1 MVDPERIH
9 AVGVNDVD
17 NNIPKE
23 YKNKKELLNLQKQV
37 ICTPK
42 VRQTFGVHIFMR
54 KEGRKNKKYLP
65 EFKLSVILELF
76 DYYGKKEI
84 RVWI

>member
-37 ICTPK
+37 ICPQK
-42 VRQTFGVHIFMR
+42 LDKLLEVYIFMR
-54 KEGRKNKKYLP
+54 KKGRKKK
-65 EFKLSVILELF
+65 KILAR
-76 DYYGKKEI
+76 I
-84 RVWI
+84 

>member
-9 AVGVNDVD
+9 AVGVNDID

-37 ICTPK
+37 ICPQK
-42 VRQTFGVHIFMR
+42 LDKLLRVHIFMR
-54 KEGRKNKKYLP
+54 KKGRKKK
-65 EFKLSVILELF
+65 KILA
-76 DYYGKKEI
+76 KI
-84 RVWI
+84 

>member
-23 YKNKKELLNLQKQV
+23 YKRNYNKCCGLKKDHNIYFL
-37 ICTPK
+37 
-42 VRQTFGVHIFMR
+42 
-54 KEGRKNKKYLP
+54 KKYKKRVETIQKSCIIDLP
-65 EFKLSVILELF
+65 QNINTKDCSTL
-76 DYYGKKEI
+76 
-84 RVWI
+84 